1 MASSSLISVITSEAD
16 EASFSDALL
25 YCYQIYGL
33 TIRSELPLP
42 QLLPGIEQAAADV
55 VVRYGPLPESL
66 EHPIHA
72 GIEWQASQDE
82 FLFSVPDVARYWI
95 YQGKEIWIEPAP
107 LANEADVRTFLLGS
121 SMGILLHQRHIWA
134 LHASAVKT
142 DQGAVLFTGPS
153 GAGKST
159 TLSGMLNRGY
169 AMVADDVSGIVIDKL
184 GYPQV
189 LSAFPHRRLWAN
201 TAEQL
206 GLSIEGIP
214 RVRKSLDKFLFP
226 VDNFS
231 PGIFPLRRVYALVPH
246 GKPEIELIPIDNVSK
261 FSCLFSNT
269 YRRQFVQSVG
279 WGAGH
284 FQLITEALQRIEVVA
299 IRRPKHDFLLD
310 ELLDCIEADMAQG
323 KG

>member
-1 MASSSLISVITSEAD
+1 MISVVTPEAD
-16 EASFSDALL
+16 EASSSDALL

-33 TIRSELPLP
+33 TIRSEIPLP
-42 QLLPGIEQAAADV
+42 QLLPGIEQAPADV
-55 VVRYGPLPESL
+55 VVRYGPLPDCL
-66 EHPIHA
+66 EHPMDE
-72 GIEWQASQDE
+72 GVEWQATRDE
-82 FLFSVPDVARYWI
+82 FLFAVPDVARYWI
-95 YQGKEIWIEPAP
+95 YQGKEIWIERAP
-107 LANEADVRTFLLGS
+107 LANDDDVRTFLLGS
-121 SMGILLHQRHIWA
+121 TMGILLHQRQIWA

-184 GYPQV
+184 GCPQV

-206 GLSIEGIP
+206 DLSIEGIP

-231 PGIFPLRRVYALVPH
+231 PGVLPLHRVYALVPH
-246 GKPEIELIPIDNVSK
+246 GKPGIEVIPIDGINK
-261 FSCLFSNT
+261 FTCLLSNT
-269 YRRQFVQSVG
+269 YRRHFVQSVG

-299 IRRPKHDFLLD
+299 IRRPTDDFLLD
-310 ELLDCIEADMAQG
+310 ELLDCIETDMAQG
-323 KG
+323 SG